1 MTVQMVRKK
10 VSCAEMAEVYEVCL
24 EVIAI
29 FAKHYPKNDDYPLAA
44 YALKKIVNAFEKL
57 SGIPLDTVVIKEG
70 EVVKGAAG

>member
-1 MTVQMVRKK
+1 MSFKIVRKK
-10 VSCAEMAEVYEVCL
+10 ISVEEIAEVNNVCL
-24 EVIAI
+24 EVIGV
-29 FAKHYPKNDDYPLAA
+29 FEKYYPENGDYPLAA